1 MLGLNT
7 TFQGPTGGSKMV
19 QGPASSAHSVLRC
32 SFSCWRFAVSHGVPL
47 CGWMVSWKMTWKWM
61 RTGGSPIK
69 MHINGPFQETFQKNQ
84 DDSSNL
90 QQWIGT
96 DHLEIEGCCVVVGKN
111 LRTSRVTERCNKVK
125 KEPSQSSGH
134 LNIHQDEH
142 RQSYLVFPR
151 RKSLRGPGPYEFF

>member
-1 MLGLNT
+1 MYCAAASPAGGL
-7 TFQGPTGGSKMV
+7 Q
-19 QGPASSAHSVLRC
+19 SVMGYH
-32 SFSCWRFAVSHGVPL
+32 FVAGWFHG
-47 CGWMVSWKMTWKWM
+47 M

-96 DHLEIEGCCVVVGKN
+96 DHLELEGCCVVVGKN

-151 RKSLRGPGPYEFF
+151 RKSLRGPGPYECF